1 MRFTSNEEFIKA
13 VERHFKI
20 RLEESRLANF
30 YVFRFPVWNEEDIE
44 EVFQINLV
52 CKDETVVSEKNLD
65 WDLMLEYRFG
75 NHAIALN
82 NYNIKTSK
90 ELDVVLL
97 KFEKA
102 KGLLK

>member
-30 YVFRFPVWNEEDIE
+30 YVFRFPIWNEEDIE
-44 EVFQINLV
+44 EVFQVSLV
-52 CKDETVVSEKNLD
+52 CKDETSVSVKNLD
-65 WDLMLEYRFG
+65 WDLMIEYRFG
-75 NHAIALN
+75 DRAVELK
-82 NYNIKTSK
+82 NYNIKTSE
-90 ELDVVLL
+90 ELDVVLS